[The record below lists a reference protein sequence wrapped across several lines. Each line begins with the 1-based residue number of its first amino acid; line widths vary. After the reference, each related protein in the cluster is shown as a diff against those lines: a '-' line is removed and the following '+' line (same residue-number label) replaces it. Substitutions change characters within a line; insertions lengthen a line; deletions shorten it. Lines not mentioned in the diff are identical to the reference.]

1 MKTGW
6 TIGKKLVVSFLA
18 VAMITLLLGI
28 VGYYGAAESEKS
40 IDEIGVVRLPSVDSL
55 LEIKACAENIGS
67 TLRTLTIAGLS
78 QDIRDKQ
85 YKNLIT
91 ARENYG
97 KAWDIYAPLPQTTEE
112 ARLWNLFV
120 PAWDAW
126 RAENNKAI
134 ELSKKFD
141 QIGIENPY
149 VLKED
154 FETFRGDHY
163 RLTSM
168 VQSMLHDHKV
178 FDGGENHT
186 QCNLGKWMGSFE
198 TDNPTLKQ
206 HLNTCEEPHRLF
218 HAGLAKAKQLIGEGK
233 AEEAQKL
240 YDDQIAPASEKIS
253 ATLHEMCNL
262 GDQAVATMLQNEKQV
277 LGPVK
282 QTQEKVA
289 GLLKQIVDIN
299 RGVASSE
306 VKNAQSNA
314 AFLKILS
321 LVAMI
326 VGVILALGLGLLISR
341 GINRALRRIVDGLTS
356 GSEQTAS
363 AAGQVSSASQSLAQG
378 ASEQAAALEETTSS
392 IEEMSSMVKQ
402 NAANANEATNL
413 AASATADA
421 DTGTQAMG
429 QMSKAI
435 DDIKKSSDETAKI
448 IKTIDE
454 IAFQTN
460 LLALNAAVE
469 AARAGEAGKGFAVV
483 AEEVRNL
490 AQRSAQAA
498 KDTANMIAES
508 VKNADNGV
516 SINKEVAQTLNKIA
530 EGSRKVNDLVA
541 EIAAASNE
549 QAQGIDQI
557 NTAVGQMDQVT
568 QSNAANAEESASAA
582 EELSSQAEELNG
594 MVGQLQAM
602 VGGKGATS
610 GSRTGNHISFQADRG
625 ASHGDKARQK
635 TAHPNRNGGSN
646 SPEDMIPFENE
657 KELSQF

>member
-1 MKTGW
+1 MKLGTKIACGFASL
-6 TIGKKLVVSFLA
+6 IVISA
-18 VAMITLLLGI
+18 LLGGLAI
-28 VGYYGAAESEKS
+28 YNMKQVEAESVKLAEEYVPEVDLCNNVERFSSGVMLEMRGYGLTQDKVFYDKGMANFKELDSWLDKCSELAKTAKNLVKLGPAVDKNKS
-40 IDEIGVVRLPSVDSL
+40 DVAEYKSL
-55 LEIKACAENIGS
+55 VAQTVELDKKMAENRQGLDTAATDYMKNCEEYLASQNRKMAEQITAGDTPEKLQDRLIKITGINDIIDICNATRVACFKGQAMREPKLIEEAVGNFDEMEKLFDDLRKITKEADNLKQIDDTKIAAQNYKKNMLEFLVNWEANLKLGDQRARVGDELLRSAKDTAEAGMSGTKDIAKESQVALSMASSVMIG
-67 TLRTLTIAGLS
+67 G
-78 QDIRDKQ
+78 
-85 YKNLIT
+85 LIT
-91 ARENYG
+91 ALIIGCALAYF
-97 KAWDIYAPLPQTTEE
+97 I
-112 ARLWNLFV
+112 ARSITG
-120 PAWDAW
+120 PIK
-126 RAENNKAI
+126 RII
-134 ELSKKFD
+134 ES
-141 QIGIENPY
+141 
-149 VLKED
+149 
-154 FETFRGDHY
+154 
-163 RLTSM
+163 LTM
-168 VQSMLHDHKV
+168 
-178 FDGGENHT
+178 
-186 QCNLGKWMGSFE
+186 
-198 TDNPTLKQ
+198 
-206 HLNTCEEPHRLF
+206 
-218 HAGLAKAKQLIGEGK
+218 
-233 AEEAQKL
+233 
-240 YDDQIAPASEKIS
+240 
-253 ATLHEMCNL
+253 
-262 GDQAVATMLQNEKQV
+262 
-277 LGPVK
+277 
-282 QTQEKVA
+282 
-289 GLLKQIVDIN
+289 
-299 RGVASSE
+299 
-306 VKNAQSNA
+306 
-314 AFLKILS
+314 
-321 LVAMI
+321 
-326 VGVILALGLGLLISR
+326 
-341 GINRALRRIVDGLTS
+341 

-602 VGGKGATS
+602 VGNSSGNGRASNQKLDFRSDKGVS
-610 GSRTGNHISFQADRG
+610 
-625 ASHGDKARQK
+625 KARQK
-635 TAHPNRNGGSN
+635 TTLSHAQTSN
-646 SPEDMIPFENE
+646 QQSGQAEAVIPFESE

>member
-1 MKTGW
+1 MKSTW
-6 TIGKKLVVSFLA
+6 TIGKKITFGFTLVLILMSVVGITGYISLNNSKDAMEGICYQLDIAKKANTILVDSQDAQAGALRYVIYGEDKYNDSIITEKANVIENAQAAQGMMKSEENKRVAEDVINKITDYSKATQEYYDLAQKRIAAGTIRSKASLGVRDAIKAILDAQFTVVDKCAKETADGKVTDYQKVTNTFLA
-18 VAMITLLLGI
+18 QTARNSFDSARILAQKYQLATTPEAQDAIAKEWIG
-28 VGYYGAAESEKS
+28 
-40 IDEIGVVRLPSVDSL
+40 EIETTRENL
-55 LEIKACAENIGS
+55 KACQAS
-67 TLRTLTIAGLS
+67 FK
-78 QDIRDKQ
+78 D
-85 YKNLIT
+85 
-91 ARENYG
+91 
-97 KAWDIYAPLPQTTEE
+97 PQ
-112 ARLWNLFV
+112 A
-120 PAWDAW
+120 
-126 RAENNKAI
+126 
-134 ELSKKFD
+134 
-141 QIGIENPY
+141 
-149 VLKED
+149 
-154 FETFRGDHY
+154 
-163 RLTSM
+163 
-168 VQSMLHDHKV
+168 
-178 FDGGENHT
+178 
-186 QCNLGKWMGSFE
+186 
-198 TDNPTLKQ
+198 
-206 HLNTCEEPHRLF
+206 
-218 HAGLAKAKQLIGEGK
+218 
-233 AEEAQKL
+233 
-240 YDDQIAPASEKIS
+240 
-253 ATLHEMCNL
+253 
-262 GDQAVATMLQNEKQV
+262 
-277 LGPVK
+277 
-282 QTQEKVA
+282 
-289 GLLKQIVDIN
+289 LKQIDNALTSLDSYLEQVQTFRSVNRDQRDNQIN
-299 RGVASSE
+299 KQKPAADAVMAQARQVRDGVYDFIDKVE
-306 VKNAQSNA
+306 EQSNA
-314 AFLKILS
+314 SIAFANVLICCVGIGAV
-321 LVAMI
+321 VA
-326 VGVILALGLGLLISR
+326 GVAAAFSIAV
-341 GINRALRRIVDGLTS
+341 GINRALKRIVDGLTS
-356 GSEQTAS
+356 GAEQTAS

-635 TAHPNRNGGSN
+635 TAHPNRNSGSH